1 MEIPEGPLQW
11 VYYPMTLLLVI
22 LDAAMPASPSEV
34 MVIGGGTL
42 LANGE
47 LILPLVIL
55 AAVLGSWLGDLLL
68 FLLFQRGVNAWL
80 NRYSWGRMID
90 RGVTLALSKAGE
102 SSTYAAVVAARFI
115 PGGRTAAVA
124 ASGLADI
131 PFKPFLLASAAGS
144 VLWAAWM
151 IGLGYVAGS
160 VSAFPFW
167 VNILIGTGVGVLVAS
182 LTAAVI
188 GFRRRA
194 YLRAAGA
201 ADAVAPRPA
210 ASPSADLGAE

>member
-22 LDAAMPASPSEV
+22 LDAAVPAAPSEV

-47 LILPLVIL
+47 LILPLVFL
-55 AAVLGSWLGDLLL
+55 AVMLGSWLGDLLL
-68 FLLFQRGVNAWL
+68 FLLFQRGINTWL
-80 NRYSWGRMID
+80 NRYRWGRRID
-90 RGVTLALSKAGE
+90 RAVTLALSKAGE

-124 ASGLADI
+124 ASGLADV

-144 VLWAAWM
+144 ALWATWM
-151 IGLGYVAGS
+151 VGLGFVAGRVS
-160 VSAFPFW
+160 VFPFW
-167 VNILIGTGVGVLVAS
+167 VNILIGTLVGIVVGSMIAM
-182 LTAAVI
+182 VI
-188 GFRRRA
+188 GYRRRSSSRGGA
-194 YLRAAGA
+194 LPVREAATT
-201 ADAVAPRPA
+201 AVPE
-210 ASPSADLGAE
+210 LGAE